1 MAAVR
6 RFLSARLLMTAVG
19 GSVPAMSWNTVRAAS
34 STWAAARMPRPD
46 DVPLTLYRDAN
57 SWCPFCHRTFF
68 YMEQKRLRYTTE
80 RIHLGGDPREPPKSA
95 AYLRDVAPRGN
106 VPALRVRDKIVLE
119 SLDILRALDDE
130 FPDEFVK
137 SAEDLDLESKLV
149 QFCGAFDVDCDRWLF
164 NTDEAQ
170 EAALEA
176 EARGK
181 LAWLEGALDARPEG
195 AFFLGAHVTLADAA
209 YVGFL
214 TRLATNYNYFKG
226 LDVTQPANGY
236 PRLAAWL
243 AAIDAT
249 PGGRATKQ
257 ESFFEQRI
265 YQAAPERR
273 AAAEPCMVLHP
284 VALGVGEPRKYTPP
298 APPVAETLT
307 AGGEAAL
314 EAAWRLAERRRPLAR
329 FLLRKHREASTPP
342 PAKHW
347 KTVSR
352 RAPELVEEEDAPE
365 DIERV
370 EQQVLALASVLTGHV
385 TPAEGA
391 MAAGGADA
399 LREGE
404 VAALGGLVGTP
415 RDMTAAAAMEL
426 RAALGEMLNC

>member
-1 MAAVR
+1 
-6 RFLSARLLMTAVG
+6 
-19 GSVPAMSWNTVRAAS
+19 
-34 STWAAARMPRPD
+34 
-46 DVPLTLYRDAN
+46 
-57 SWCPFCHRTFF
+57 
-68 YMEQKRLRYTTE
+68 MEQKRLRYTTE
-80 RIHLGGDPREPPKSA
+80 RIHLGGAREPPKSA

-226 LDVTQPANGY
+226 LDVTHPANGY

-298 APPVAETLT
+298 ALQSLRRRRPVARPREGM
-307 AGGEAAL
+307 A
-314 EAAWRLAERRRPLAR
+314 AERRRPLAR
-329 FLLRKHREASTPP
+329 FLLRKHRRLARHRSSTGRRSPVEP
-342 PAKHW
+342 QSWSRKKMRRRTSNVSSNKPW
-347 KTVSR
+347 RSR
-352 RAPELVEEEDAPE
+352 RCS
-365 DIERV
+365 
-370 EQQVLALASVLTGHV
+370 LAM
-385 TPAEGA
+385 TPAE
-391 MAAGGADA
+391 AGGGRCGRTAQ
-399 LREGE
+399 GE
-404 VAALGGLVGTP
+404 VAALGGLVGT